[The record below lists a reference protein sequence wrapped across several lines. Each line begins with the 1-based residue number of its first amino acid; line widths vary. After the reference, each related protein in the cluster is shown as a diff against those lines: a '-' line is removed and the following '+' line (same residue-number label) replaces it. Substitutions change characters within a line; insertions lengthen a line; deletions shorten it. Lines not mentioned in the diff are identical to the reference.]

1 MTIYLSLTAGNVV
14 VKKGS
19 SVAIRCSAT
28 GNPRPHVSWSKV
40 HEVEVLGQGEVMEL
54 AQVNT
59 DL

>member
-1 MTIYLSLTAGNVV
+1 MPGNVV

-59 DL
+59 DH